1 MVKAKVNQNKR
12 LSPFEDSL
20 DLATLVRLKKSGYV
34 IGAYLLSK
42 NQVGDTNNTLQLIFG
57 YTCTGIHPSFNSS
70 KQVEAIAEAFENGCK
85 EIPQG
90 EKVTFRWSSFCSD
103 SDIEERYQQRLTT
116 PTSDESEFLD
126 YAQLAR
132 TQELIRNKQRKTI
145 TLSIYTTFTVKPGG
159 TEPGDP
165 IDRAITKLSN
175 FLQRKF
181 TPTGASELTN
191 KVLTQIL
198 EKAINAS
205 LRYQQILSSMKL
217 HPSPKSEKQ
226 LWKELSNHIGSIPTK
241 VPHTLILDEQGLREE
256 FNEALASPRGYVEQT
271 HAASVLLNNGVP
283 YADRKWVCLPTR
295 DGSKKYVGV
304 MTLAQKPEIFQSV
317 ADQICF
323 LWNVFSRDVIHD
335 IEVITEISPADPKMV
350 RVAQQLI
357 TKRSHNTAR
366 SNSKTI
372 DVLSQIN
379 VERSVDAQKQ
389 LYTGD
394 VPEHLALIILIY
406 RDSPEEIDDACR
418 LISGYVN
425 QPTEL
430 SREIQYSWLIW
441 LETLLLKQKPQ
452 LTSPYNRRRTF
463 FTSEMIAMANIVQS
477 ATADGQGFELI
488 ANEGHSPVNIDF
500 SKTKNLMVV
509 GTTGS
514 GKSVLI
520 ASLIAECLGLAMSV
534 TMIDLPNDDGSG
546 TFGDFTP
553 YFNGFYFDISKESN
567 NLVQP
572 LDLSKLPEE
581 QREDRVKAH
590 RSDVN
595 LILLQLVLGSQQFDG
610 FLAQTIESLIPL
622 GTKAFYEDPDIQR
635 RFTEARVDGLGSIA
649 WTNTPTLVDM
659 EKFFVP
665 ERIDLGYQDDN
676 IDKALKY
683 IRLRLQYWKA
693 SSIGDAICKPS
704 TFDTDSKLITFA
716 LTNLQSNKESE
727 VFAMSAYIAA
737 SRQSLSCPNS
747 VFFMDEASVLL
758 RFPAFSRLVG
768 RKCATARKSGC
779 RVIIAAQDVISIAKS
794 EAGEQ
799 ILQNMPLRL
808 IGKIVSGAAN
818 SFHEHLGI
826 PTEIIENNETFA
838 PDAQQLYTLWLFDY
852 NKIYIK
858 CRYYPSY
865 PLLALVVNSREEQAA
880 RDRFKAQYRDKF
892 DWLLHFSKH
901 YVSCIKQGKPL

>member
-256 FNEALASPRGYVEQT
+256 FNEAPASPRGYVEQT

-304 MTLAQKPEIFQSV
+304 MTLAQKPEIFQY
-317 ADQICF
+317 
-323 LWNVFSRDVIHD
+323 
-335 IEVITEISPADPKMV
+335 
-350 RVAQQLI
+350 
-357 TKRSHNTAR
+357 R
-366 SNSKTI
+366 SN
-372 DVLSQIN
+372 
-379 VERSVDAQKQ
+379 
-389 LYTGD
+389 
-394 VPEHLALIILIY
+394 
-406 RDSPEEIDDACR
+406 
-418 LISGYVN
+418 
-425 QPTEL
+425 
-430 SREIQYSWLIW
+430 
-441 LETLLLKQKPQ
+441 
-452 LTSPYNRRRTF
+452 
-463 FTSEMIAMANIVQS
+463 
-477 ATADGQGFELI
+477 
-488 ANEGHSPVNIDF
+488 
-500 SKTKNLMVV
+500 
-509 GTTGS
+509 
-514 GKSVLI
+514 
-520 ASLIAECLGLAMSV
+520 
-534 TMIDLPNDDGSG
+534 
-546 TFGDFTP
+546 
-553 YFNGFYFDISKESN
+553 
-567 NLVQP
+567 
-572 LDLSKLPEE
+572 
-581 QREDRVKAH
+581 H
-590 RSDVN
+590 RN
-595 LILLQLVLGSQQFDG
+595 
-610 FLAQTIESLIPL
+610 
-622 GTKAFYEDPDIQR
+622 
-635 RFTEARVDGLGSIA
+635 
-649 WTNTPTLVDM
+649 
-659 EKFFVP
+659 
-665 ERIDLGYQDDN
+665 
-676 IDKALKY
+676 
-683 IRLRLQYWKA
+683 
-693 SSIGDAICKPS
+693 
-704 TFDTDSKLITFA
+704 
-716 LTNLQSNKESE
+716 
-727 VFAMSAYIAA
+727 
-737 SRQSLSCPNS
+737 
-747 VFFMDEASVLL
+747 
-758 RFPAFSRLVG
+758 
-768 RKCATARKSGC
+768 
-779 RVIIAAQDVISIAKS
+779 
-794 EAGEQ
+794 
-799 ILQNMPLRL
+799 
-808 IGKIVSGAAN
+808 
-818 SFHEHLGI
+818 
-826 PTEIIENNETFA
+826 
-838 PDAQQLYTLWLFDY
+838 
-852 NKIYIK
+852 
-858 CRYYPSY
+858 
-865 PLLALVVNSREEQAA
+865 
-880 RDRFKAQYRDKF
+880 
-892 DWLLHFSKH
+892 
-901 YVSCIKQGKPL
+901 

>member
-1 MVKAKVNQNKR
+1 MVKAQVNQNKR

-20 DLATLVRLKKSGYV
+20 DLATLVKLKKSGYV

-90 EKVTFRWSSFCSD
+90 ERVTFRWSSFCSD

-116 PTSDESEFLD
+116 PVSDESEFLD

-145 TLSIYTTFTVKPGG
+145 TLNIYTTFTVKPGG

-256 FNEALASPRGYVEQT
+256 FNESSVSPRRYVEQT

-394 VPEHLALIILIY
+394 VPEHLALIILVY

-418 LISGYVN
+418 LISGYIN

-463 FTSEMIAMANIVQS
+463 FTSEVIAMANIVQN

-500 SKTKNLMVV
+500 SKTKNLMVT

-514 GKSVLI
+514 GKSVLV
-520 ASLIAECLGLAMSV
+520 ASIIAECLSLAMSI

-553 YFNGFYFDISKESN
+553 YYGGFYFDISKQSN

-572 LDLSKLPEE
+572 LDLSKVPEE
-581 QREDRVKAH
+581 QTEDRVKAH

-635 RFTEARVDGLGSIA
+635 RFTEARVDGLGSTA

-704 TFDTDSKLITFA
+704 TFETDSKLITFA

-779 RVIIAAQDVISIAKS
+779 RIIIAAQDVISIARS

-852 NKIYIK
+852 NKTYIK

-880 RDRFKAQYRDKF
+880 RDRFKLQYRDKF

>member
-1 MVKAKVNQNKR
+1 MVKAQVNQSKT

-20 DLATLVRLKKSGYV
+20 DLTTLVRLKKSGYV

-90 EKVTFRWSSFCSD
+90 ERVTFRWSSFCSD
-103 SDIEERYQQRLTT
+103 SDIEERYQYRLTT
-116 PTSDESEFLD
+116 PVSDESEFLD

-145 TLSIYTTFTVKPGG
+145 TLNIYTTFTVKPGG

-256 FNEALASPRGYVEQT
+256 FNESSVSPRRYVEQT

-389 LYTGD
+389 LYT
-394 VPEHLALIILIY
+394 PE
-406 RDSPEEIDDACR
+406 
-418 LISGYVN
+418 
-425 QPTEL
+425 
-430 SREIQYSWLIW
+430 
-441 LETLLLKQKPQ
+441 
-452 LTSPYNRRRTF
+452 
-463 FTSEMIAMANIVQS
+463 
-477 ATADGQGFELI
+477 
-488 ANEGHSPVNIDF
+488 
-500 SKTKNLMVV
+500 
-509 GTTGS
+509 
-514 GKSVLI
+514 
-520 ASLIAECLGLAMSV
+520 
-534 TMIDLPNDDGSG
+534 
-546 TFGDFTP
+546 
-553 YFNGFYFDISKESN
+553 FD
-567 NLVQP
+567 
-572 LDLSKLPEE
+572 
-581 QREDRVKAH
+581 
-590 RSDVN
+590 
-595 LILLQLVLGSQQFDG
+595 
-610 FLAQTIESLIPL
+610 
-622 GTKAFYEDPDIQR
+622 
-635 RFTEARVDGLGSIA
+635 
-649 WTNTPTLVDM
+649 
-659 EKFFVP
+659 
-665 ERIDLGYQDDN
+665 
-676 IDKALKY
+676 
-683 IRLRLQYWKA
+683 
-693 SSIGDAICKPS
+693 
-704 TFDTDSKLITFA
+704 
-716 LTNLQSNKESE
+716 
-727 VFAMSAYIAA
+727 
-737 SRQSLSCPNS
+737 
-747 VFFMDEASVLL
+747 
-758 RFPAFSRLVG
+758 
-768 RKCATARKSGC
+768 ARK
-779 RVIIAAQDVISIAKS
+779 
-794 EAGEQ
+794 
-799 ILQNMPLRL
+799 
-808 IGKIVSGAAN
+808 
-818 SFHEHLGI
+818 
-826 PTEIIENNETFA
+826 
-838 PDAQQLYTLWLFDY
+838 
-852 NKIYIK
+852 
-858 CRYYPSY
+858 
-865 PLLALVVNSREEQAA
+865 
-880 RDRFKAQYRDKF
+880 
-892 DWLLHFSKH
+892 
-901 YVSCIKQGKPL
+901 

>member
-1 MVKAKVNQNKR
+1 MVKSVGNKNKK
-12 LSPFEDSL
+12 LSPFEDAL
-20 DLATLVRLKKSGYV
+20 DLTTLVRLKKSGYV

-42 NQVGDTNNTLQLIFG
+42 KQVGDTNNTLQLVFG

-85 EIPQG
+85 EISIG
-90 EKVTFRWSSFCSD
+90 ERVTFRWSSFCSD
-103 SDIEERYQQRLTT
+103 SDIEERHQQRLAS
-116 PTSDESEFLD
+116 PVSDESEFLD

-145 TLSIYTTFTVKPGG
+145 TLNIYTTFTVKPGG

-217 HPSPKSEKQ
+217 HPLPKNEKQ
-226 LWKELSNHIGSIPTK
+226 LWKELSNHISSTPTK
-241 VPHTLILDEQGLREE
+241 VPHTLIFDEQGLREE
-256 FNEALASPRGYVEQT
+256 FNESFTYSSRYIDQT
-271 HAASVLLNNGVP
+271 HAVSVLLNNGVP
-283 YADRKWVCLPTR
+283 YADRKWVCLLTR

-317 ADQICF
+317 RDQICF

-335 IEVITEISPADPKMV
+335 IEVITEISPADPKIV

-394 VPEHLALIILIY
+394 VPEHLALIILVY
-406 RDSPEEIDDACR
+406 RDSPEEIDEACR
-418 LISGYVN
+418 LISGYIN

-430 SREIQYSWLIW
+430 SRETQYSWLIW

-452 LTSPYNRRRTF
+452 LTSPYNRRTTF
-463 FTSEMIAMANIVQS
+463 FTSEIIAMANIVQS

-488 ANEGHSPVNIDF
+488 ADEGHSPVNIDF
-500 SKTKNLMVV
+500 SKTKNLMVI

-514 GKSVLI
+514 GKSVLV
-520 ASLIAECLGLAMSV
+520 ASIIAECLGLAMSV

-553 YFNGFYFDISKESN
+553 YYGGFYFDISKQSN

-622 GTKAFYEDPDIQR
+622 GTKAFYEDSDIQR
-635 RFTEARVDGLGSIA
+635 RFTEAREDRLGSTA
-649 WTNTPTLVDM
+649 WANTPTLVDM

-665 ERIDLGYQDDN
+665 ERIDLGYEDEN
-676 IDKALKY
+676 IDQALKY

-704 TFDTDSKLITFA
+704 TFETDSKLITFA

-779 RVIIAAQDVISIAKS
+779 RIILAAQDVISIAKS

-826 PTEIIENNETFA
+826 PTEIIEENETFV
-838 PDAQQLYTLWLFDY
+838 PDIQQLYTLWLFDY
-852 NKIYIK
+852 NKTYIK

-880 RDRFKAQYRDKF
+880 RDRFKLQYPDKF
-892 DWLLHFSKH
+892 DWLLEFSKH
-901 YVSCIKQGKPL
+901 YVSSIKQGKPL